1 MSTPLDRAP
10 GPEDPSPYA
19 PKWAREGAHVP
30 RRDSASEASDPHIF
44 ADDADPFAT
53 AQLKPLD
60 LEPPAAPFR
69 VPPSLDPTVVAE
81 PLAAPR
87 ARPRLGSAGRMALAV
102 SAAALVALVVAKSL
116 PPGASV
122 GAGEQKVPPNS
133 FTSRFSEATPGKTER
148 SLPAVPQLSVIP
160 APAGANADG
169 FPLGLGIEGATRG
182 VAVVISG
189 LPAGAT
195 LSAGSA
201 AGANGWSLAVGDL
214 PNATIRPSRDFS
226 GTMELLAELRLTDG
240 SVVDRRPLRF
250 ERAAAASPKVPR
262 QAVRQLDPEE
272 IASLLKRGE
281 DYLASGDIAAA
292 RLVLQ
297 RAAEAGDARAALAL
311 AGTFDPNVLEPMG
324 VRGVVA
330 DVALALAWYEKA
342 KDFGSAE
349 APRRLERLAS
359 KDH

>member
-1 MSTPLDRAP
+1 
-10 GPEDPSPYA
+10 
-19 PKWAREGAHVP
+19 V
-30 RRDSASEASDPHIF
+30 SDPHIF

-53 AQLKPLD
+53 AQSKPLD

-69 VPPSLDPTVVAE
+69 VPRSLDPAVVAE
-81 PLAAPR
+81 PPAAPR
-87 ARPRLGSAGRMALAV
+87 AWPGLGSAGRLALAV
-102 SAAALVALVVAKSL
+102 SAATLVALIVVKSL

-148 SLPAVPQLSVIP
+148 SLPAVPQLSVSP
-160 APAGANADG
+160 APAGGNADA
-169 FPLGLGIEGATRG
+169 FPLGLGVEGAAKG
-182 VAVVISG
+182 AAVVISG
-189 LPAGAT
+189 LPAGTT
-195 LSAGSA
+195 LSAGS
-201 AGANGWSLAVGDL
+201 AGANGWSLSVGDL
-214 PNATIRPSRDFS
+214 ANAAIRPPRDFA
-226 GTMELLAELRLTDG
+226 GIMELLAELRLIDG

-250 ERAAAASPKVPR
+250 ERAAALNPKVPR
-262 QAVRQLDPEE
+262 QAIRQLDGDE
-272 IASLLKRGE
+272 IASLVKRGE